1 MKYVRRALYV
11 ILAVVVLF
19 VAYMFTI
26 RNGSTLALNM
36 AYLRCTTLE
45 TGGNFASTKVERDF
59 RLKTPTIIG
68 RLQKDWVNNKV
79 LLNWVAV
86 AGEEE
91 DGLDPTHSLSI
102 EVDKYSGWNYVE
114 RVQRNLDRATL
125 IYTWENKDS
134 MSSSQILAWKT
145 RQCELIDKTTFEAQR
160 KKSADAT
167 TAQQK
172 I

>member
-1 MKYVRRALYV
+1 MKYVRRTLYV

-19 VAYMFTI
+19 VAYVFTI
-26 RNGSTLALNM
+26 SNGSTLALNM

-45 TGGNFASTKVERDF
+45 TGWDFASTKDERSF
-59 RLKTPTIIG
+59 HLQRPTIIG

-79 LLNWVAV
+79 LLNWVAA

-91 DGLDPTHSLSI
+91 DGLSPTRSLSI
-102 EVDKYSGWNYVE
+102 KVDKYSGWNYE
-114 RVQRNLDRATL
+114 DKVQRNLDRATL

-134 MSSSQILAWKT
+134 MSSDVIVWKT